1 MRELTDAE
9 LRDGL
14 TAALAVRR
22 WVDEVASHAPFAGPD
37 ELLDAARAAGPLRRS
52 EIDEAL
58 AHHPRIG
65 EKPVGD
71 GAAQQFSRA
80 EQASADADDSA
91 LAAAIADGNRRY
103 ERRFDRVFL
112 IRAAGRSRAEILAEL
127 ERRLLLDDQAELAIV
142 GEQLVE
148 IALLRLGQ
156 SFGQSSGQIRRQTA
170 GQTRGQ
176 TSGAEPA

>member
-14 TAALAVRR
+14 IAALAVRR
-22 WVDEVASHAPFAGPD
+22 WVDEVASHTPFAALD
-37 ELLDAARAAGPLRRS
+37 DLLAAARAAAPLRRS
-52 EIDEAL
+52 EIGEAL
-58 AHHPRIG
+58 GHHPRIG
-65 EKPVGD
+65 ETPVGVGVGV

-80 EQASADADDSA
+80 EQASGDAGDSA

-103 ERRFDRVFL
+103 EHRFDRVFL

-142 GEQLVE
+142 GAQLLE
-148 IALLRLGQ
+148 IALLRLEQ
-156 SFGQSSGQIRRQTA
+156 TFGSTL
-170 GQTRGQ
+170 
-176 TSGAEPA
+176 GAESA

>member
-14 TAALAVRR
+14 TAAIAVRR
-22 WVDEVASHAPFAGPD
+22 WVEEVASHAPFASLD
-37 ELLDAARAAGPLRRS
+37 ELLDAARDAAPLRRF
-52 EIDEAL
+52 EIDQAL

-65 EKPVGD
+65 EKPVGE

-80 EQASADADDSA
+80 EQASADAGDDA

-103 ERRFDRVFL
+103 EQNFDRVFL

-127 ERRLLLDDQAELAIV
+127 ERRLLLDEQEELAIIS
-142 GEQLVE
+142 EQLLE
-148 IALLRLGQ
+148 IALLRL
-156 SFGQSSGQIRRQTA
+156 RQTF
-170 GQTRGQ
+170 
-176 TSGAEPA
+176 AEILGDVPA